1 METTGAA
8 LKAENRGCL
17 HFLLLAQKFS
27 FSGDVHSLLSP
38 EEKKN
43 PAPSG
48 RRHRI
53 TAGPSFK
60 WWVLARLGGCR
71 APQLH
76 LGVENEQEQ
85 DEVIER
91 RHRAAQ
97 APSVLGTETTYKA
110 RQIPAAR
117 AGGLN
122 AQMWKRLFTEAS
134 SPANTWVTS
143 IFLADKFKW
152 IQKCEKDRKDTY

>member
-1 METTGAA
+1 METTGPA

-38 EEKKN
+38 EEKN
-43 PAPSG
+43 TQLPLEGVLESQQGPVSSG
-48 RRHRI
+48 
-53 TAGPSFK
+53 GF
-60 WWVLARLGGCR
+60 WQGWGGCK
-71 APQLH
+71 APQLR

-85 DEVIER
+85 DEVIKR

-97 APSVLGTETTYKA
+97 APSVLGTEKTYKA
-110 RQIPAAR
+110 RQILAAR

-122 AQMWKRLFTEAS
+122 TQM
-134 SPANTWVTS
+134 
-143 IFLADKFKW
+143 
-152 IQKCEKDRKDTY
+152 